1 MQVKFISVTKP
12 DDPTLTPEGLIA
24 YCARVSSPKQDENAD
39 IDKLIGYCIRNGHWS
54 IFEMVDMTLEIVTSR
69 AISAQIIRHK
79 SFSYQEFSTRYAEVM
94 GYEPCEARRQDEK
107 NRQNSIDDLSEDEKD
122 WFLDAQHEIWLRG
135 YDRYKEALARGI
147 AKECARMVLPLNT
160 QTRLYMKGSV
170 RSWIHYLQ
178 VRIHP
183 STQLEHRQVAIAAM
197 PIFNNNFPIV
207 SAALD
212 WSVQ

>member
-1 MQVKFISVTKP
+1 MQVQFISVTKP

-24 YCARVSSPKQDENAD
+24 KLARVSSSNPDNPNIEGLLK
-39 IDKLIGYCIRNGHWS
+39 YCLREGHWS

-69 AISAQIIRHK
+69 AIAQQIIRHS
-79 SFSYQEFSTRYAEVM
+79 SFKFQEFSQRYAEVL
-94 GYEPCEARRQDEK
+94 GFETCEARRQDLK
-107 NRQNSIDDLSEDEKD
+107 NRQNSIDDLEPEVKQ
-122 WFLDAQHEIWLRG
+122 WFEESQ
-135 YDRYKEALARGI
+135 KEAWHWAKRRYDKAISLGI

-178 VRIHP
+178 VRTHP
-183 STQLEHRQVAIAAM
+183 STQLEHREVAIAAM
-197 PIFNNNFPIV
+197 PIFNNNFPTI

-212 WSVQ
+212 WSDK